1 LKIVKHLILTC
12 ILVLAPPVLFAD
24 VLIYGGTIRTMD
36 EANPLV
42 QALLLRDGKI
52 IAVGDKAALASQ
64 SRNPDEVD
72 LLGRT
77 LLPGFIDSHVHVR
90 ELGMDVVKANLVSV
104 NTTAE
109 MVERMKFK
117 FPDPAPGEWLIG
129 QGWDEGKFG
138 SIGYPDRYLLDLA
151 FPNNP
156 VQLESL
162 HGFAGFYNAAALKIA
177 GITDSTPDPEVG
189 QILRR
194 ENRQATGVMLTLAQ
208 ALVSQHVPAVN
219 ITQREEAILA
229 GLLMMAEVGVTSIH
243 EAGMTKADVQAF
255 INLRTRQQLPIRVYG
270 MLNGNDNELMQQW
283 FDRGPL
289 VDSTKM
295 LEIRGVKVFYDGSL
309 GSRTAL
315 LRAPYSDHPEKANP
329 TERISPKAVR
339 QLAKNSAE
347 HGFQM
352 AVHAIGDEGNDITLT
367 IYEDTLKNYPNNDAR
382 WRIEHA
388 QVVLPDFYN
397 RAAKVG
403 LIASMQSSHAVGD
416 SGWAEERV
424 GPVRIMDAYAW
435 QKMLGAGIPLAINSD
450 LPGEPWKPVETLFF
464 AVTRAKLNGVSE
476 LESTTGWYPNQS
488 LSISEALRAMTLTN
502 AYAAFQEQFIGSLEV
517 GKYADFV
524 ILNRDPV
531 TTKPQE
537 LKDLQ
542 VLETWVSGRQ
552 IYRIDN
558 NIRK

>member
-1 LKIVKHLILTC
+1 
-12 ILVLAPPVLFAD
+12 
-24 VLIYGGTIRTMD
+24 MD

-42 QALLLRDGKI
+42 QALLLRDGRI
-52 IAVGDKAALASQ
+52 IAIGDKAVLASQ

-90 ELGMDVVKANLVSV
+90 ELGMDVVKANLAGV

-109 MVERMKFK
+109 MVERIKLK

-194 ENRQATGVMLTLAQ
+194 ENRSATGVLLTLAQ

-219 ITQREEAILA
+219 IVQREEAILA
-229 GLLMMAEVGVTSIH
+229 GLLMMAEVGVTSVH
-243 EAGMTKADVQAF
+243 EAGMTQADVQAF
-255 INLRTRQQLPIRVYG
+255 TNLRARQQLPIRIYG
-270 MLNGNDNELMQQW
+270 MLNGNDDELMQQW

-339 QLAKNSAE
+339 KLAKNSAE
-347 HGFQM
+347 NGFQM
-352 AVHAIGDEGNDITLT
+352 AVHAIGDEGNDITIA
-367 IYEDTLKNYPNNDAR
+367 IYEDTLKNYPNHDAR

-424 GPVRIMDAYAW
+424 GPVRIKDAYAW

-476 LESTTGWYPNQS
+476 LESTTGWYPNES
-488 LSISEALRAMTLTN
+488 LSIPEALRAMTLTN

-517 GKYADFV
+517 GKFADFV
-524 ILNRDPV
+524 IINRDPV

-542 VLETWVSGRQ
+542 VIETWVAGRQ
-552 IYRIDN
+552 IFRLDSN
-558 NIRK
+558 VRE